1 MEHTH
6 GVGAHHEPRC
16 NRADPGNW
24 GGFIIRD
31 SIRPGLRIPS
41 DSNHFEPGKNGP
53 PSFHGSTDFVNY
65 KEHPN
70 WQQEVLRLTNGL
82 GVDHVIEVGGTG
94 TLPKSIEA
102 VRPSGLVSLI
112 GLLTGV
118 SDPINIAPILFKAV
132 RLRGIVAGSI
142 EMSEAMT
149 RTIAARK
156 LKPVIAKVFRFEK
169 AKDALAKLQDAQH
182 VGKIVIR
189 ID

>member
-1 MEHTH
+1 M
-6 GVGAHHEPRC
+6 
-16 NRADPGNW
+16 
-24 GGFIIRD
+24 
-31 SIRPGLRIPS
+31 
-41 DSNHFEPGKNGP
+41 
-53 PSFHGSTDFVNY
+53 
-65 KEHPN
+65 
-70 WQQEVLRLTNGL
+70 
-82 GVDHVIEVGGTG
+82 DHVIEVGGTG

-142 EMSEAMT
+142 EMAEAMT